1 MSDPTP
7 TMRTHLRTVEAAL
20 TARFE
25 AATVDALLAPV
36 RDAMAQPADARD
48 AEGLV
53 EAFERIGD
61 VLELCRLVLTR
72 EGA

>member
-20 TARFE
+20 AARFE

-36 RDAMAQPADARD
+36 RAAMAQPADARD
-48 AEGLV
+48 AEELI

-72 EGA
+72 EAA